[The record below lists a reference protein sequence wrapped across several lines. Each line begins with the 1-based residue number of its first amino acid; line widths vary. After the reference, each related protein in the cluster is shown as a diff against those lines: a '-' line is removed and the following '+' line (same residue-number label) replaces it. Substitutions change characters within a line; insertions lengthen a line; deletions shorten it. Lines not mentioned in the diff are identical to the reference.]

1 MARDDINAIL
11 SQVFPFA
18 QQCLQKN
25 GEFYPFAV
33 RMNANDEIIAI
44 AASEGAEDEEDPSA
58 QEVID
63 MLTEMLHEAAKED
76 PAPKAVAICF
86 EATVSHDDNPEPHA
100 AICVQI
106 EDADGE
112 ALLVSLPYTRDEKGV
127 VSCGDVA
134 ASPVDR
140 QFYAQP

>member
-1 MARDDINAIL
+1 MARDDINAVL

-33 RMNANDEIIAI
+33 RMNPDGEIIAI
-44 AASEGAEDEEDPSA
+44 AANESEEGEEEPSA

-63 MLTEMLHEAAKED
+63 MLTELLQEAAKED

-86 EATVSHDDNPEPHA
+86 EATVSHDENPEPHA

-106 EDADGE
+106 EDGDGE
-112 ALLVSLPYTRDEKGV
+112 ALLVSLPYTRNDQGQV
-127 VSCGDVA
+127 VCGDVA
-134 ASPVDR
+134 ASPVDPLY
-140 QFYAQP
+140 FSS